1 MASIL
6 KATSTVGAR
15 LLKPFSGP
23 AKDVKSRLERLR
35 KVHVEKNAE
44 ETTSRGEKREERD
57 KGKAQEEEPKKENW
71 CTQVGLPQRSSGP
84 LCPKVERLFYH
95 SQSSWSL
102 P

>member
-23 AKDVKSRLERLR
+23 AKDVKSRLERLS

-57 KGKAQEEEPKKENW
+57 KGKAQEEEPKKRKLVH
-71 CTQVGLPQRSSGP
+71 TSGSP
-84 LCPKVERLFYH
+84 SAKFGTIVSQGRKVVL
-95 SQSSWSL
+95 S
-102 P
+102 